1 MAANGELRFGSDA
14 YFEAYGQRLTIRTG
28 RFLFAGPIGRPD
40 INLEAVRVVDDVTV
54 GLRITGRTPNTSA
67 SLFSDQSMS
76 QEEMLSYLV
85 LGRSLSNTGAP
96 TPAEQQALALG
107 AALKLTGRTGIFE
120 KLGSQLGVEGF
131 ALSTEGDS
139 SDTKVAIS
147 GNLSKKLF
155 ISFGIGLFDQ
165 SLSLIHI

>member
-1 MAANGELRFGSDA
+1 MA
-14 YFEAYGQRLTIRTG
+14 
-28 RFLFAGPIGRPD
+28 
-40 INLEAVRVVDDVTV
+40 
-54 GLRITGRTPNTSA
+54 
-67 SLFSDQSMS
+67 

-107 AALKLTGRTGIFE
+107 AALKLTGRTGFFE
-120 KLGSQLGVEGF
+120 KLGSQLGMEGF

-165 SLSLIHI
+165 SQSVKLRYRLSPKLSLEALTSLESAVTLFYTFRR

>member
-1 MAANGELRFGSDA
+1 
-14 YFEAYGQRLTIRTG
+14 
-28 RFLFAGPIGRPD
+28 
-40 INLEAVRVVDDVTV
+40 
-54 GLRITGRTPNTSA
+54 
-67 SLFSDQSMS
+67 
-76 QEEMLSYLV
+76 MLSYLV

-131 ALSTEGDS
+131 ALSMEGDS

-165 SLSLIHI
+165 SQSVKLRYRLSPKLSLEALTSLESAVTLFYTFRR